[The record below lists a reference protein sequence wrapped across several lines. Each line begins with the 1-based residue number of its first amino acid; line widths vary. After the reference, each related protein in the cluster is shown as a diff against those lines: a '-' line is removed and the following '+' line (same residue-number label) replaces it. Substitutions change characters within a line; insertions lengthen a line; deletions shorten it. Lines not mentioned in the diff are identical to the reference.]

1 MFTKLL
7 KPVFKVL
14 REKGLL
20 SSAYIDDL
28 YLQGDTFH
36 ECLENA
42 LNTVQLLRDLG
53 FVVKEEKSCLH
64 PSQQL
69 EYLGFFLNSVSVRLS
84 HARVEKVVQACEKL
98 LSNSHPT
105 ILHLVEV
112 IELMVSSFPA
122 GEHGPLHYRSL
133 DIKKIEGLRQTIG
146 NFSGEI
152 FLSVNSREEL
162 QWWIANQLFSCR
174 AISHGEADINSN
186 PN

>member
-1 MFTKLL
+1 MASIDIKDAYYSVPIAIEHQKFLRFVWRDNLYQYVCLPNGLSSAPRMFTKLL

-36 ECLENA
+36 ECHENA

-53 FVVKEEKSCLH
+53 TSCLH

-69 EYLGFFLNSVSVRLS
+69 EYLGFVLNSVSMTVRLS
-84 HARVEKVVQACEKL
+84 HARVERVVQACEKL

-105 ILHLVEV
+105 ILHLAEV
-112 IELMVSSFPA
+112 IWLMVSSFPA
-122 GEHGPLHYRSL
+122 VEHGPLYY
-133 DIKKIEGLRQTIG
+133 
-146 NFSGEI
+146 
-152 FLSVNSREEL
+152 
-162 QWWIANQLFSCR
+162 
-174 AISHGEADINSN
+174 
-186 PN
+186 

>member
-36 ECLENA
+36 ECHENA

-53 FVVKEEKSCLH
+53 TSCLH

-69 EYLGFFLNSVSVRLS
+69 EYLGFVLNSVSMTVRLS
-84 HARVEKVVQACEKL
+84 NARVEKVVQACEKL
-98 LSNSHPT
+98 LSNSQPT
-105 ILHLVEV
+105 TLHLAEV
-112 IELMVSSFPA
+112 IWLMVSSFPA
-122 GEHGPLHYRSL
+122 VEHGPLYYRSL
-133 DIKKIEGLRQTIG
+133 DIEKIESLRQTKG
-146 NFSGEI
+146 NLISLVKYLYLLIQERNCSGG
-152 FLSVNSREEL
+152 L
-162 QWWIANQLFSCR
+162 QTYLFPVKQ
-174 AISHGEADINSN
+174 SHMVKLI
-186 PN
+186 